1 MVSPHHNSYAPIRE
15 RSAGEKPR
23 LGLRATC
30 AGFTLIELLVV
41 VAVMVVLMTL
51 AIPAYNAIRGGV
63 DFTSEVYN
71 MTGALDQARAYAMA
85 NDTYVLVG
93 IIEVS
98 AAQSASANPQSGAA
112 GGRIEM
118 TAIASKSGSRPY
130 SGLFGSTNSL
140 GTWSTTLYNSTGYT
154 SFLAVTPLMT
164 FQNIHLVDLQSG
176 FTTMA
181 STMGGMTRPT
191 VAIPYYN
198 LSNPLGTSSTQFAW
212 PLGSKLN
219 SSPQYT
225 FAKVIEFDPEGSSR
239 IFSNANPAFSSFPD
253 AIPQY
258 IEIGVQAAHG
268 TNVPASP
275 TQQNQG
281 QLAAIQINGIS
292 GAVHMYRP

>member
-1 MVSPHHNSYAPIRE
+1 
-15 RSAGEKPR
+15 
-23 LGLRATC
+23 
-30 AGFTLIELLVV
+30 
-41 VAVMVVLMTL
+41 MVVLMTL
-51 AIPAYNAIRGGV
+51 AIPAYNAISGSV

-71 MTGALDQARAYAMA
+71 MAGTLDQARAYAMA

-98 AAQSASANPQSGAA
+98 AAQSASANPQSGAT

-118 TAIASKSGSRPY
+118 AAIASKSGSRPY
-130 SGLFGSTNSL
+130 GGLFGSTNSL
-140 GTWSTTLYNSTGYT
+140 DSWSTTVYDSTGFT
-154 SFLAVTPLMT
+154 SFVAVTPLMT

-176 FTTMA
+176 FNTTA
-181 STMGGMTRPT
+181 STMGGMTRPAVT
-191 VAIPYYN
+191 IPYYN
-198 LSNPLGTSSTQFAW
+198 VSNPLGTSNTQFAW

-239 IFSNANPAFSSFPD
+239 ISSIANPAFSSFPD

-258 IEIGVQAAHG
+258 IEMGLQPAHG
-268 TNVPASP
+268 TNVPAKP

-292 GAVHMYRP
+292 GAIHMYRP